1 MIFYPM
7 NEFPT
12 RVKGGNYSVPVL
24 VFSADN
30 PTFCEMGY
38 YNFETQ
44 KWLHFGESSVVLISW
59 CYMPNHEAFL
69 EQVKNMAGIP

>member
-30 PTFCEMGY
+30 PTFCEMG
-38 YNFETQ
+38 
-44 KWLHFGESSVVLISW
+44 
-59 CYMPNHEAFL
+59 
-69 EQVKNMAGIP
+69 